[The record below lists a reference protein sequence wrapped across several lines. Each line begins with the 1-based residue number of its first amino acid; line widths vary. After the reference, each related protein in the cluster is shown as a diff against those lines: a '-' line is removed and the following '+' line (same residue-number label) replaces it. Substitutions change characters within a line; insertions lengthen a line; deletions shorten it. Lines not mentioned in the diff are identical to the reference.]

1 MKLTSKVFRIVF
13 LSFLSLTLLSNIVS
27 FFFIRSLYTEELL
40 QNLNDIMTLQKQN
53 VDNRL
58 VRLYELLIYPSY
70 SENVVET
77 IRTADPASLDEAQKT
92 ALKEDFENYFL
103 LNIYIPAR
111 TYFYTANFKIAI
123 DSAYPVSELFLSE
136 SQNVISSD
144 ICAQAPNRTQN
155 IQIYRTAEDSPYLTF
170 SRGILYRPEV
180 TTPSPV
186 YIGTVYITIHYS
198 DLTDSLQNY
207 MNTSDQNAFLIAP
220 DGTTFGVRENIS
232 DEAVNDVLSESEKHS
247 FNYYRLKS
255 FDYKTKS
262 SHYLVQV
269 IELNTGWQIMHMIN
283 YDQINRST
291 LPLLIIALVSTV
303 ILVFLIFLLSHRFI
317 PGVICSPITKLSDT
331 MQTIVSSGDYSKEVK
346 TENPCL
352 EIDSLYSSFNRLLQH
367 ITLQI
372 DEINRSNRQK
382 QEAELKLLQ
391 KMINP
396 HFLYNTLDSIG
407 FSVIESHPQ
416 IAKSIATLSDLLR
429 YATYE
434 PYKLVTLD
442 SEIDNVNKYIRIQNF
457 CYSMNI
463 RFTVRSPHG
472 DTFYLPKLTLQPLVE
487 NAIQHGIR
495 ECAEGLSDP
504 FIDLSTEL
512 SDEFLVLR
520 LENNG
525 NDPDL
530 FAIQKALTDREPPSS
545 NLGLYNVNARLRM
558 QFGEKTRMEY
568 SAREGGGTVLYIYIP
583 C

>member
-13 LSFLSLTLLSNIVS
+13 LSFLSLMLLSNIIS
-27 FFFIRSLYTEELL
+27 LFFTRSLYTNEIL

-58 VRLYELLIYPSY
+58 IRLYELLIYPSY
-70 SENVVET
+70 SDSIVDA
-77 IRTADPASLDEAQKT
+77 IRTADPDEMDSAQKT
-92 ALKEDFENYFL
+92 ELKERLENYFL

-111 TYFYTANFKIAI
+111 TYFYTATFKIAI
-123 DSAYPVSELFLSE
+123 DSSYPVSELFLSE
-136 SQNVISSD
+136 
-144 ICAQAPNRTQN
+144 TQN
-155 IQIYRTAEDSPYLTF
+155 IVSSDVCADEPNATSDIEIYRSLSDSSFLTF

-186 YIGTVYITIHYS
+186 YIGTVYITIHYT
-198 DLTDSLQNY
+198 DLTDSLQNF
-207 MNTSDQNAFLIAP
+207 MSSSDQNVFLIAP
-220 DGTTFGVRENIS
+220 DGTTFGVQDNIS
-232 DEAVNDVLSESEKHS
+232 DTVVNDALAESS
-247 FNYYRLKS
+247 NYAFDYNRIKS
-255 FDYKTKS
+255 FDLRTRS
-262 SHYLVQV
+262 ANYLVQM
-269 IELNTGWQIMHMIN
+269 IELNTNWQIMHMIN
-283 YDQINRST
+283 YDTINSST
-291 LPLLIIALVSTV
+291 LPLILISLVSTV
-303 ILVFLIFLLSHRFI
+303 VMVLIIFLLSHRFI
-317 PGVICSPITKLSDT
+317 PSVICTPITKLSDT
-331 MQTIVSSGDYSKEVK
+331 MQTIIASGDYTQEVK

-352 EIDSLYSSFNRLLQH
+352 EIYTLYTSFNQLLHQ

-372 DEINRSNRQK
+372 DEINRSNREK

-407 FSVIESHPQ
+407 FSVIGSHPQ
-416 IAKSIATLSDLLR
+416 VANSIATLSDLLR

-442 SEIDNVNKYIRIQNF
+442 NEIDNIRKYIQIQNF
-457 CYSMNI
+457 CYSMDI
-463 RFTVRSPHG
+463 KFTVKSRHA

-495 ECAEGLSDP
+495 ECQDELSDP
-504 FIDLSTEL
+504 FIKLSTQL
-512 SDEFLVLR
+512 QDEFLVLK

-525 NDPDL
+525 KDPDPD
-530 FAIQKALTDREPPSS
+530 AIQKALTDREPTS

-558 QFGEKTRMEY
+558 QFGEKTRMEF
-568 SAREGGGTVLYIYIP
+568 SKRKGGGTVLLIYIP